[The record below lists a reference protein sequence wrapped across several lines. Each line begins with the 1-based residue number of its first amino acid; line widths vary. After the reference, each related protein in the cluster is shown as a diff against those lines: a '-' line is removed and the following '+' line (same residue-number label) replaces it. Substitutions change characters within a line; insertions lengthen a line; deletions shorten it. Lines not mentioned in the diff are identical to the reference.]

1 MEEKDQ
7 DQSLNA
13 TVNRPLLLQDKED
26 EPIDFRPK
34 RVGQDTMIQP
44 GDSILGDD
52 SLNLLVD
59 ENAIDNSV
67 QEYLNS
73 KGKKVGVSEKLG
85 EVELYGTTG
94 DIILQDKNVPVV
106 HQNAPSADFSTIQVR
121 VNPFVG
127 NPYKDNQGQTLK
139 NSERSQMSVTEE
151 CHTLDREKDGRPT
164 KKVVR
169 IEHLNQ

>member
-34 RVGQDTMIQP
+34 KVGQDTMIQP

-106 HQNAPSADFSTIQVR
+106 H
-121 VNPFVG
+121 
-127 NPYKDNQGQTLK
+127 
-139 NSERSQMSVTEE
+139 
-151 CHTLDREKDGRPT
+151 
-164 KKVVR
+164 
-169 IEHLNQ
+169 